1 MSVLTN
7 SKHEHFA
14 QAVAKGVSAT
24 KAYVAAGYSAKGAA
38 QSAARMLTNAD
49 ICSRLA
55 ELQLTLA
62 AGVIALEISSRNA
75 RVQAL
80 QDRWDR
86 LRRVITERAAAPE
99 FADVPGGST
108 GLLCVTYVG
117 KDADRPVYRVDTAI
131 LAELRSHERQAAEE
145 LEQWKTRTV
154 VEATVAISPA
164 AIALSQFMTTD
175 QLKELKR
182 KILEAQAK
190 AKVL

>member
-62 AGVIALEISSRNA
+62 AGTIALEISSRNA

-80 QDRWDR
+80 QNRWDR
-86 LRRVITERAAAPE
+86 MREGLEAILKERGQAM
-99 FADVPGGST
+99 ADVPGGSS
-108 GLLCVTYVG
+108 GLYAKDYRG
-117 KDADRPVYRVDTAI
+117 KDVDTPVYKVDGGI
-131 LAELRSHERQAAEE
+131 ISLLAELRNHEKQAAEE
-145 LEQWKTRTV
+145 LGQWGEKR
-154 VEATVAISPA
+154 P
-164 AIALSQFMTTD
+164 LSG
-175 QLKELKR
+175 EGG
-182 KILEAQAK
+182 
-190 AKVL
+190 

>member
-62 AGVIALEISSRNA
+62 AGTIALEISSRNA

-86 LRRVITERAAAPE
+86 MRTGLNLLLTERGAVMSETA
-99 FADVPGGST
+99 GGAS
-108 GLLCVTYVG
+108 GLLMVDYKG
-117 KDADRPVYRVDTAI
+117 KESMPVYRVDTGVVS
-131 LAELRSHERQAAEE
+131 LMTELRAHERQAAEE
-145 LEQWKTRTV
+145 LEHVRRGARCGCP
-154 VEATVAISPA
+154 EG
-164 AIALSQFMTTD
+164 
-175 QLKELKR
+175 
-182 KILEAQAK
+182 
-190 AKVL
+190 

>member
-1 MSVLTN
+1 VEPSNHTVPAGKPPIVPRPRKTVCARI
-7 SKHEHFA
+7 A
-14 QAVAKGVSAT
+14 QLQTELSAGT
-24 KAYVAAGYSAKGAA
+24 
-38 QSAARMLTNAD
+38 
-49 ICSRLA
+49 
-55 ELQLTLA
+55 
-62 AGVIALEISSRNA
+62 IALEISSRNA

-131 LAELRSHERQAAEE
+131 LAELRNHERQAAEE

-154 VEATVAISPA
+154 VEATVAISPV
-164 AIALSQFMTTD
+164 AIALSQFMSTE

-182 KILEAQAK
+182 KIMEAQA
-190 AKVL
+190 AKSC

>member
-55 ELQLTLA
+55 ELHLTLA
-62 AGVIALEISSRNA
+62 AGTIALEISSRNA

-86 LRRVITERAAAPE
+86 LRTGIDLLLTERG
-99 FADVPGGST
+99 ADMAEAPGGST
-108 GLLCVTYVG
+108 GLLV
-117 KDADRPVYRVDTAI
+117 
-131 LAELRSHERQAAEE
+131 RQY
-145 LEQWKTRTV
+145 Q
-154 VEATVAISPA
+154 
-164 AIALSQFMTTD
+164 
-175 QLKELKR
+175 
-182 KILEAQAK
+182 
-190 AKVL
+190 

>member
-62 AGVIALEISSRNA
+62 AGTIALEISSRNA

-131 LAELRSHERQAAEE
+131 LAELRAHERQAAEE
-145 LEQWKTRTV
+145 LEKWKTRTETKV
-154 VEATVAISPA
+154 TV
-164 AIALSQFMTTD
+164 D
-175 QLKELKR
+175 
-182 KILEAQAK
+182 
-190 AKVL
+190 V